1 MPLCNKLAALGQ
13 KQTWRR
19 TFRCPLW
26 ANRQHLDPATGQHC
40 YPDTRPRMAIARAPY
55 EIRRFVTALTSRSG
69 PLAFASLKPRH
80 TAVPSWP
87 RCRAAPRRQ
96 ARRLLLQR
104 LLAAGLSRYEPDP
117 LRALAEAAMT
127 LVHRLST
134 ELVAIFTTA
143 AITVMPG
150 HY

>member
-1 MPLCNKLAALGQ
+1 MQAGYPDVRYGPGADIRPARAKCSLNGQDCAYIAIRASGICQYYALG
-13 KQTWRR
+13 
-19 TFRCPLW
+19 
-26 ANRQHLDPATGQHC
+26 
-40 YPDTRPRMAIARAPY
+40 
-55 EIRRFVTALTSRSG
+55 
-69 PLAFASLKPRH
+69 LKPWQ
-80 TAVPSWP
+80 TPP
-87 RCRAAPRRQ
+87 CRLGPDAEQRPADKRG
-96 ARRLLLQR
+96 RLLLQR